1 MSPRPPYLTHFLCIP
16 LRTPSFL
23 AKVKA
28 FNDLL
33 PPEIPRHAIRSV
45 NSHHLSLGMMYLP
58 KPEDIVSTL
67 DLLYSCRSDV
77 LAILQGRKLSAH
89 FKGIMSAPI
98 PSLKEKMH
106 FVSVVPELGDGRLQ
120 SLCSNNPLFNAYKVY

>member
-1 MSPRPPYLTHFLCIP
+1 
-16 LRTPSFL
+16 
-23 AKVKA
+23 
-28 FNDLL
+28 
-33 PPEIPRHAIRSV
+33 
-45 NSHHLSLGMMYLP
+45 MMYLP

-89 FKGIMSAPI
+89 FKGIMTAPI